1 MNTIKVLL
9 FSIIISFNSLGQIAQ
24 KTAEPGIEDAWKSI
38 EENGY
43 SIQYPGSW
51 DVDKSGA
58 MGMSFMIL
66 SKQTTPQDQF
76 RENVNLIIQDLTG
89 QNINLEKF
97 VELSQD
103 QIKVMFV
110 NLNILENKRM
120 NSGGKEYQRVVYS
133 GDLNQF
139 KFTFQ
144 QYCWVVQDKAYILTL
159 TCEAGQFDAY
169 HETGDKIMNSFRFK

>member
-9 FSIIISFNSLGQIAQ
+9 FSLVISFNSLGQTAQ
-24 KTAEPGIEDAWKSI
+24 KNAEPGIEDSWKSI

-43 SIQYPGSW
+43 SIQYPDSW

-120 NSGGKEYQRVVYS
+120 NSGG
-133 GDLNQF
+133 
-139 KFTFQ
+139 
-144 QYCWVVQDKAYILTL
+144 
-159 TCEAGQFDAY
+159 
-169 HETGDKIMNSFRFK
+169 